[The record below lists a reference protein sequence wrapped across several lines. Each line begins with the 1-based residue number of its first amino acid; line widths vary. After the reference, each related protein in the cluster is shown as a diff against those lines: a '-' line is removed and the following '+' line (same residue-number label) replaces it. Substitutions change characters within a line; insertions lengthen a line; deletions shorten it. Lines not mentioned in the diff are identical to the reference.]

1 MQNEITPILNK
12 IFNLSLQLSNLPD
25 DWKLRVIVVSRPIL
39 HRRGTET
46 MVNNYRPVSLTSI
59 LCKILKSIIRD
70 HLVTD

>member
-1 MQNEITPILNK
+1 MQNEITSILNK

-25 DWKLRVIVVSRPIL
+25 DWKLRVSVVSRPIL

-46 MVNNYRPVSLTSI
+46 IVNNYRPVSLTSI